1 MEEDMPVTVKAAG
14 DQGTSLPETPV
25 PESRHTPLLSLKQR
39 REDLKKK
46 LYIDLPVPRWGPDL
60 EIVVRYGPVDNN
72 VVEKALEYRQNQ
84 FKQGGQIR
92 AGWSILVNAD
102 VLVHSC
108 IGIYAI
114 IDNDGIQRSL
124 KVNEPEAPWTRF
136 DPDLAENLGL
146 DPIVSPSA
154 VDACRALYQTDGDL
168 LIAAN
173 KLFEWSGE
181 STEKLEEDFTRP

>member
-1 MEEDMPVTVKAAG
+1 MPVTVKPAG
-14 DQGTSLPETPV
+14 NEGGSLPAETPV
-25 PESRHTPLLSLKQR
+25 PEVRHTPLLSLKQR
-39 REDLKKK
+39 REELKKK

-72 VVEKALEYRQNQ
+72 VVEKALEFRQNQ
-84 FKQGGQIR
+84 FKQGNQIR

-114 IDNDGIQRSL
+114 LDGDGIQRSL
-124 KVNEPEAPWTRF
+124 RPDDPDGPWTRF
-136 DPDLAENLGL
+136 DPDLAANLGL
-146 DPIVSPSA
+146 DPVVSPGA

-181 STEKLEEDFTRP
+181 STEKLEEDFTTP